1 MAESQMHYAK
11 SKKSNSRL
19 HTMCSHLV
27 MTFLK
32 RQNYTQKT
40 DQCCHELGL
49 GGGIKYKKA
58 AEGNS
63 GKWWTFLYPEC
74 GGYKAVMV
82 SCQNLE
88 LYSKRSEFTVS
99 LKIKV
104 KKCSLDFP
112 LDMLSTNKHGSF
124 NEKSTIN
131 HISKPHHRKHGQVGS
146 GRGLDTSWTP
156 EHSHSAPP
164 RTGDEALY
172 ERRPGRNSLIS
183 GKGWPPTSR
192 TE

>member
-1 MAESQMHYAK
+1 MAESQMHYTK

-131 HISKPHHRKHGQVGS
+131 PHIKTSSPKTRAGGQREGS
-146 GRGLDTSWTP
+146 GHLLDTRALTLCTSQDWRW
-156 EHSHSAPP
+156 SAIW
-164 RTGDEALY
+164 A
-172 ERRPGRNSLIS
+172 
-183 GKGWPPTSR
+183 
-192 TE
+192 